1 MQPPSHLIPVN
12 TNTVNPNMI
21 LRIVLLLATAGG
33 LGAAPLVMDEGPFK
47 GLDGLVAE
55 QLMAPKFLTN
65 NVLGVGVGADW
76 TVYVTT
82 TARYNVEEI
91 SILKS
96 PFLHEID
103 MGFTS
108 VAQKKKW
115 IEENYSER
123 IVKSQRLGD
132 FNGDGKIDAAD
143 LKVRS
148 EQVLTL
154 QDTDGDGDFD
164 SSTVFAE
171 GFSDTVTGVAHSVTP
186 IGGSVYA
193 TIIPDVWKLT
203 DTTGDGKADR
213 KEILVHGFAN
223 HIGYGNHDLHC
234 LVQGLD
240 GKIYWSM
247 GDRGVDVMTKEGKH
261 VSYPHTGTILR
272 CEPDGSGF
280 EVFASGLRNCQAFD
294 FDNYGNL
301 FSVDHDADFQGER
314 ERLVYIP
321 EGSDSGWRCYY
332 QYRRLTGYYRSA
344 PDGLYSPW
352 LSERMWVPLHEG
364 QPSHILPPIENS
376 WNAPAAFCFQPGTAL
391 GGKYRDHFLIG
402 GQGEIRAIRMVP
414 DGASF
419 KREGD
424 DLLVQGLNQQVLSST
439 VAPDGDVYFTLWQP
453 RGGLDSLWRLKDPGP
468 AGAEAVVAKTVLS
481 EGLASRS
488 LPECLAFLDHS
499 DRRVRMAAQFELVAR
514 KETKALQAVALD
526 EKAHLLPRLHSLWAL
541 GQLKHKDKE
550 LLAALCASPDA
561 EMRAQAVRWS
571 GDLVFDPD
579 NIIPGLL
586 DDSSPRVQLFA
597 GITCGKLKSPG
608 ALGGL
613 TSLLVSAD
621 NKIPVLRHAGVSGL
635 VGVATED
642 ELRGFST
649 HPSEAMRVAAVVA
662 LRRLG
667 STGGMMAFLNDSSAL
682 VRADAVRGIYD
693 DGDADRFS
701 KHPEALEAVAA
712 RLESPHAEAITIRAL
727 AANRRLGTA
736 VAVGRMV
743 AFVTDPK
750 QDSELRVAGLDM
762 LKSWA
767 EPLMIDPVDG
777 RGFPVPAHDR
787 RILDEGFRAETVSR
801 LTGDK
806 DLRVAKRAIVI
817 FSAMPLSGD
826 SWDHAVRLVRD
837 ETLDET
843 VREEWMGWLQRM
855 DSEKF
860 VAVAVDGLSA
870 ESVLVRQTA
879 ARELLKLRQGIPEV
893 REYLMRTLGRP
904 PSQGEFQN
912 AMKLL
917 SGVPSPEPVLRG
929 LVKDLIA
936 GKVARPVQLDI
947 LEAAQRLA
955 NKDEALRDLLKDYT
969 EQMSKEGPLAEF
981 NVALEGGNER
991 GGRNLF
997 TNHDQLACSKCHALA
1012 STDKQIGPS
1021 LEGIGKRQSAAYLLE
1036 SLIDPQAKIVPGYGL
1051 VILTLKDGRSVTGT
1065 LMGETDAEVTVK
1077 LTDGSEETHALS
1089 AIASR
1094 TKPVGAMPDVK
1105 ALLNKRQLR
1114 DLVAYLSTL

>member
-1 MQPPSHLIPVN
+1 MNPKTLARILSVLVPV
-12 TNTVNPNMI
+12 
-21 LRIVLLLATAGG
+21 GG
-33 LGAAPLVMDEGPFK
+33 LGAAPLVMDQGSFK
-47 GLDGLVAE
+47 GRDGLIAE
-55 QLMAPKFLTN
+55 QLMAPRFLDN
-65 NVLGVGVGADW
+65 SVLGVGVGADG
-76 TVYVTT
+76 TVYVTA

-115 IEENYSER
+115 IEENYSEH

-154 QDTDGDGDFD
+154 QDTDGDGVFD

-171 GFSDTVTGVAHSVTP
+171 GFNDTVTGVAHSVTP

-193 TIIPDVWKLT
+193 TIIPDLWKLT
-203 DTTGDGKADR
+203 DTNGDGRADK

-234 LVQGLD
+234 VVQGMD
-240 GKIYWSM
+240 GRIYWSM
-247 GDRGVDVMTKEGKH
+247 GDRGADVMTKEGRH
-261 VSYPHTGTILR
+261 LSYPHTGTILR
-272 CEPDGSGF
+272 CQPDGSGF
-280 EVFASGLRNCQAFD
+280 EVFASGLRNCQGFD
-294 FDNYGNL
+294 FDNHGNL
-301 FSVDHDADFQGER
+301 FSIDHDADFQGER
-314 ERLVYIP
+314 ERLVFIP

-364 QPSHILPPIENS
+364 QPSHFLPPIENS
-376 WNAPAAFCFQPGTAL
+376 WNAPGAFCFQPGTAL
-391 GGKYRDHFLIG
+391 GGKFRDHFLIG

-419 KREGD
+419 RREGD

-468 AGAEAVVAKTVLS
+468 ASAEAMSARMVLTK
-481 EGLASRS
+481 GLADQSS
-488 LPECLAFLDHS
+488 SECLAFLDHP

-514 KETKALQAVALD
+514 RETKELQAVALD
-526 EKAHLLPRLHSLWAL
+526 GKARLLPRLHSLWAL
-541 GQLKHKDKE
+541 GQLKHKDKD
-550 LLAALCASPDA
+550 LLAALCASPEA
-561 EMRAQAVRWS
+561 EMRAQAVQWA
-571 GDLVFDPD
+571 GDLLFDPD
-579 NIIPGLL
+579 NIVPRLL
-586 DDSSPRVQLFA
+586 GDPSPRVQLFA
-597 GITCGKLKSPG
+597 GITCGKLRSPG
-608 ALGGL
+608 ALGAL
-613 TSLLVSAD
+613 TDLLVSAD
-621 NKIPVLRHAGVSGL
+621 NKVPVLRHAGVSGL

-662 LRRLG
+662 LRKLG
-667 STGGMMAFLNDSSAL
+667 STSGMMAFLNDPSAL
-682 VRADAVRGIYD
+682 VEADAVRGIYD
-693 DGDADRFS
+693 EGDADRFS

-712 RLESPHAEAITIRAL
+712 KLESPHSAAIAIRAL

-736 VAVGRMV
+736 AAVRRMV
-743 AFVTDPK
+743 AFVTNPK
-750 QDSELRVAGLDM
+750 EDSELRVAGLDM
-762 LKSWA
+762 LKSWSEA
-767 EPLMIDPVDG
+767 LMIDPVDG
-777 RGFPVPAHDR
+777 RGFPVPAHER
-787 RILDEGFRAETVSR
+787 RILDEGFSAEIVSR
-801 LTGDK
+801 LTGDL

-817 FSAMPLSGD
+817 FSAMPLSGE
-826 SWDHAVRLVRD
+826 SWDRAVRLVRD
-837 ETLDET
+837 EELEET
-843 VREEWMGWLQRM
+843 VREEWLGWLQRM
-855 DSEKF
+855 DQEKF
-860 VAVAVDGLSA
+860 VAVAVGCLSA
-870 ESVLVRQTA
+870 ESALVRQTA
-879 ARELLKLRQGIPEV
+879 ARALLELNQGVAEV
-893 REYLMRTLGRP
+893 QEYLMRVLRKP
-904 PSQGEFQN
+904 PSPGEFQN

-936 GKVARPVQLDI
+936 GTVARPVQLDV
-947 LEAAQRLA
+947 LEAAQRMA
-955 NKDEALRDLLKDYT
+955 KNDEALRDLLEDY
-969 EQMSKEGPLAEF
+969 ESRMREEGPLAEY

-997 TNHDQLACSKCHALA
+997 VNNAQLACSKCHALA
-1012 STDKQIGPS
+1012 SGDKQIGPS
-1021 LEGIGKRQSAAYLLE
+1021 LEGIGKRQTAAYLLE

-1051 VILTLKDGRSVTGT
+1051 VTLTLRDGRSVTGT
-1065 LMGETDAEVTVK
+1065 LMAETDAGLTLT
-1077 LTDGSEETHALS
+1077 LTDGSEETYASS

-1094 TKPVGAMPDVK
+1094 TKPVGAMPNLE
-1105 ALLNKRQLR
+1105 ALVNKRQLR